1 MIGDLTDNVYMTRVC
16 KTCGEEKPSAKFRL
30 VKGKDKECREGTC
43 KKCRSARSVQAM
55 RDRKK
60 NDPEIQKRISEQRK
74 ERYHSDPEFR
84 RRLIK
89 IVAKNQSTEHGK
101 AKQDERRKAWSKS
114 AKGRAWR
121 KKWEKESAAGKRA
134 RKTVMKNWLSTPAG
148 KEFKARHGAKRR
160 GAAQSSGSPV
170 TAAEW
175 NSLLGQYDY
184 RCAYCGE
191 KFSEINPA
199 TRDHI
204 VPVSKGGCHA
214 IENLRPA
221 CRGCNSKKNN
231 RDLTPIIQIRKA
243 TA

>member
-1 MIGDLTDNVYMTRVC
+1 MTRVC
-16 KTCGEEKPSAKFRL
+16 KACGKEKPATEYHQIIR
-30 VKGKDKECREGTC
+30 KGKEYRVRVC
-43 KKCRSARSVQAM
+43 KKCRSVRSVQVM

-60 NDPEIQKRISEQRK
+60 NDPGIQKRISEKRRI
-74 ERYHSDPEFR
+74 RYQSDPEFR
-84 RRLIK
+84 KRLIK
-89 IVAKNQSTEHGK
+89 IVSKSQSTEHGK
-101 AKQDERRKAWSKS
+101 RKLAERSKAWLKS

-121 KKWEKESAAGKRA
+121 KKWEKESEAGKRA
-134 RKTVMKNWLSTPAG
+134 RKTVTRNWLSTPAG

-160 GAAQSSGSPV
+160 GAIQSSGSPV
-170 TAAEW
+170 TVAEW

-184 RCAYCGE
+184 RCAYCGK
-191 KFSEINPA
+191 KFSENNPA

-231 RDLTPIIQIRKA
+231 RDLAPIIQIRKA